1 MSNEQLVEEILY
13 ESYSLGVYDE
23 VMSLSK
29 KMKETN
35 PRMSIYDRYN
45 DTSGTNNGTPVPMKK
60 ETKEERQL
68 AQMIRRKMI
77 QKDHGDKKKFD
88 KKLSRSWKY
97 E

>member
-1 MSNEQLVEEILY
+1 
-13 ESYSLGVYDE
+13 
-23 VMSLSK
+23 
-29 KMKETN
+29 MK
-35 PRMSIYDRYN
+35 DYN
-45 DTSGTNNGTPVPMKK
+45 KK

-77 QKDHGDKKKFD
+77 QKDHGDQKKFN

>member
-29 KMKETN
+29 KMKDTN

-45 DTSGTNNGTPVPMKK
+45 EALQQV
-60 ETKEERQL
+60 
-68 AQMIRRKMI
+68 
-77 QKDHGDKKKFD
+77 KFD
-88 KKLSRSWKY
+88 LI
-97 E
+97 